1 MKNKWTFMAFSRGD
15 FKTLE
20 RYLNE
25 QAEQGW
31 ELDKVGI
38 FTRWKRTQR
47 RDLTYCIDLAK
58 PKQNR
63 EARLDYTELCAEG
76 GWELTAFTGSMY
88 IFKSRPGA
96 ELIPI
101 HTDPELERKQYNRY
115 YIWNTILSVL
125 VLVLYFG
132 FLVGMGAALGG
143 DFRGY
148 FGGLKYQSLYNWTVL
163 FLPAAMPLWG
173 IWAVWKLADFVRAV
187 LKGRRG
193 EIGRSP
199 RWVMWINT
207 ILAFVA
213 GAGAGIFFVGFTLE
227 TLLGQDFESY
237 LYIWCLVW
245 AGILLYRALCIEKE
259 LFRHERRRHVV
270 GGVACLICFVLLVV
284 GRVAFRPG
292 DWSTSGYSA
301 KSEEGFAAYEQTLA
315 LPLVHGEDVGILFLP
330 EEGENVYVTHCV
342 TPVGEKWELEYYYGI
357 KKSSSGFLNVG
368 TQTVSCFSK
377 AQADRLT
384 EAFADG
390 YDLSRYAPW
399 PQEGLSPVEIDWAD
413 EAWYGTVIPKDG
425 EVISV
430 LVLRVG
436 EQVTRMI
443 YPADLLS
450 VENLEII
457 RAELSK

>member
-1 MKNKWTFMAFSRGD
+1 MKKKWTFMAFSRGD

-20 RYLNE
+20 RHLNE
-25 QAEQGW
+25 QAEKGW

-63 EARLDYTELCAEG
+63 EARLDYSELCAEG
-76 GWELTAFTGSMY
+76 GWELAAFTGSMY

-115 YIWNTILSVL
+115 YIWNSILSVFIIF
-125 VLVLYFG
+125 LYFG

-143 DFRGY
+143 DFKGY
-148 FGGLKYQSLYNWTVL
+148 FGSLKYQSLYNWTFL
-163 FLPAAMPLWG
+163 FLPGAMSLWG
-173 IWAVWKLADFVRAV
+173 IWAVWKLADFIRAV

-193 EIGRSP
+193 EIGSSP

-213 GAGAGIFFVGFTLE
+213 GAGAVIFFVGFILE

-270 GGVACLICFVLLVV
+270 GGLLCLICFVLLVV
-284 GRVAFRPG
+284 GRVALRPG
-292 DWSTSGYSA
+292 NWSTSGFSA
-301 KSEEGFAAYEQTLA
+301 KSEEGFAAYEQTLD
-315 LPLVHGEDVGILFLP
+315 LPLVHGEDVGISFEP
-330 EEGENVYVTHCV
+330 GKGENVYIYQEII
-342 TPVGEKWELEYYYGI
+342 PAGESWELNYFYGEE
-357 KKSSSGFLNVG
+357 KEGLGFVNVG
-368 TQTVSCFSK
+368 SETVQCFTEM
-377 AQADRLT
+377 QAKSLV
-384 EAFADG
+384 EAFVQG
-390 YDLSRYAPW
+390 YGLKRYAPW
-399 PQEGLSPVEIDWAD
+399 PEDGLSSVEIEWAD
-413 EAWYGTVIPKDG
+413 EAWQGVCSEDGVIG
-425 EVISV
+425 I

-436 EQVTRMI
+436 KQVTRMI

-450 VENLEII
+450 EENLEII
-457 RAELSK
+457 RVELSK